1 MVGEAATAE
10 EAVRRIGFQ
19 EPDVVILDLDLPDGS
34 GIEVCRQI
42 QTLSPKSRVLILT
55 AFADEHALIS
65 ALQAGARAFVL
76 KRVHDFDLM
85 SVIRRVAS
93 GDLAFDHAPDTE
105 TVQKP
110 TDPLLARLTERE
122 QIILAR
128 IAEGKT
134 NREIADH
141 LYLAEKTVKYYVS
154 NLLMK
159 MGIQHRAGAAAHLVR
174 IQAESHH
181 QYQPA
186 DWTRPTRR

>member
-34 GIEVCRQI
+34 RIEVCRQI

-93 GDLAFDHAPDTE
+93 GDLAFDHAPTPRRSKNP
-105 TVQKP
+105 QIPSSPGSPNANRSSSPGSPKGKP
-110 TDPLLARLTERE
+110 TGR
-122 QIILAR
+122 
-128 IAEGKT
+128 
-134 NREIADH
+134 
-141 LYLAEKTVKYYVS
+141 S
-154 NLLMK
+154 
-159 MGIQHRAGAAAHLVR
+159 
-174 IQAESHH
+174 
-181 QYQPA
+181 
-186 DWTRPTRR
+186 PTISTWRKKPSSTTSPTSS